1 MNAIEVRSAIKFYG
15 KNNVKQTILN
25 GLDMTVK
32 CGSM

>member
-1 MNAIEVRSAIKFYG
+1 MNAIEVRSAIKSYG
-15 KNNVKQTILN
+15 KKNDKQIILN

>member
-1 MNAIEVRSAIKFYG
+1 MNAIEVRNAIKSYG
-15 KNNVKQTILN
+15 KKSDKQTILN